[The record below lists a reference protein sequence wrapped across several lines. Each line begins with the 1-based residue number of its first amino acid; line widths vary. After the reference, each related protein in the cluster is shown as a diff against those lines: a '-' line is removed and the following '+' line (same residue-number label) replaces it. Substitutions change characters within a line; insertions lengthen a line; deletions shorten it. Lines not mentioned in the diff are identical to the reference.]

1 MKKILIV
8 DNIPKNFKLQINN
21 GFEIKTWT
29 GDIFDT
35 HLIDFEKMVIQMS
48 NNFRDDIRPIIK
60 NIKSQLD
67 KNQFPVY
74 KNKNIPTY

>member
-1 MKKILIV
+1 
-8 DNIPKNFKLQINN
+8 
-21 GFEIKTWT
+21 
-29 GDIFDT
+29 
-35 HLIDFEKMVIQMS
+35 MS